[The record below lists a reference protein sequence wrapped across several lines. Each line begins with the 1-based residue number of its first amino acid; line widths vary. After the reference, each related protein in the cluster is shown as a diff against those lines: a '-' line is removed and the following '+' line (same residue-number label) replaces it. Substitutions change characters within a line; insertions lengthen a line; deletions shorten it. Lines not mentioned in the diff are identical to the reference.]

1 MFAKAPATVI
11 SRLEKGIC
19 FGSLALLALVPFL
32 EQILLRFNIPIQGL
46 ARDLVIHFFLV
57 LVFSAAVFTT
67 KSKGHIAI
75 SIAQYVR
82 HDGIKRVLELASTL
96 IIIFLLT
103 LLAWNTLP
111 FIRYGL
117 AMYGS
122 GLPPVRGAGAVPA
135 WVFGIAMPLGY
146 FAMAVRFFFGLGSW
160 RLRIMGLAAILLGTF
175 MALPA
180 IAEMIWGL
188 ILEDVPEPFYSWIFN
203 IERMTTVLQV
213 PVIILLIIA
222 ALSGMPIFAAIAG
235 IATVMLIADMAA
247 PSALHSE
254 VFNRLRQP
262 SFIAIP
268 LFTLAGFFLSESKAG
283 ERLVKTFQIFLGR
296 LPGGIIIVAVLISAF
311 FSSFTGASGVTI
323 LALGGILYTIFR
335 KNGYAARPSIGLLT
349 AAGGTGVMFPPSL
362 AIIMVAVMSNSIMA
376 DMNVSAEYSPFHYF
390 AGAIIPG
397 LMLVLAM
404 VIAGAVFLSKTKETE
419 KASYGESAGR
429 VFNAKEA
436 FLALRKSLLE
446 ILLPVVVLLVWF
458 FTARL
463 EVAGAV
469 AVIYAVVVEVFIKR
483 DIAVRNIPAVFA
495 KAIPVVGGVL
505 IILAMA
511 SGLSYAFVL
520 SGLPE
525 TFSEWMRDTV
535 HSRFVFL
542 LLLNV
547 ALLLVGTVVDMFSA
561 IMVLLPLVVPLGVA
575 YDINALHLGIIFI
588 LNLEA
593 GFLTPPVGIN
603 LFLASSRFGK
613 PVMQICRSVIP
624 FFLVRLAV
632 LLLVAYIPWFST
644 WLPNFLISRG
654 F

>member
-1 MFAKAPATVI
+1 MSAKTPATVI
-11 SRLEKGIC
+11 SWLEKGIG
-19 FGSLALLALVPFL
+19 FGSLALLALIPFAEL
-32 EQILLRFNIPIQGL
+32 ILHQFNIAIPHSRG
-46 ARDLVIHFFLV
+46 LVIHFFLV
-57 LVFSAAVFTT
+57 LVFFAAMLT
-67 KSKGHIAI
+67 SRSGGHIAI
-75 SIAQYVR
+75 GIAQHIR
-82 HDGIKRVLELASTL
+82 HEGIKRALELGGTL
-96 IIIFLLT
+96 LIIFLLT
-103 LLAWNTLP
+103 MLAWNTLP
-111 FIRYGL
+111 FIKYGL

-122 GLPPVRGAGAVPA
+122 GLPPVRATGLIPA
-135 WVFGIAMPLGY
+135 WIFAIAMPLGY
-146 FAMAVRFFFGLGSW
+146 ITMALRFFFGLGSW
-160 RLRIMGLAAILLGTF
+160 RPRIMGLVAILLGTAV
-175 MALPA
+175 ALPA
-180 IAEMIWGL
+180 IAEIIWGL
-188 ILEDVPEPFYSWIFN
+188 ILEDVPEPFYTWIFH
-203 IERMTTVLQV
+203 IERLTTVLQV
-213 PVIILLIIA
+213 PAIILLILA
-222 ALSGMPIFAAIAG
+222 ALSGMPIFAAIGG
-235 IATVMLIADMAA
+235 IATIMLIADMAA

-262 SFIAIP
+262 NLIAIP

-283 ERLVKTFQIFLGR
+283 ERLVRTFQIFFAR
-296 LPGGIIIVAVLISAF
+296 LPGGIVIVAVLISAF

-335 KNGYAARPSIGLLT
+335 KNGYADRTSIGLLT

-362 AIIMVAVMSNSIMA
+362 AIIMVAVMSNSIMT
-376 DMNVSAEYSPFHYF
+376 DMNVQAEYTPVHYF

-397 LMLVLAM
+397 MLLVLAM
-404 VIAGAVFLSKTKETE
+404 IVTGAFLLSKTKATG
-419 KASYGESAGR
+419 KALGTESAGR
-429 VFNAKEA
+429 VSFDGKEA
-436 FLALRKSLLE
+436 FHSLRKSIFE

-469 AVIYAVVVEVFIKR
+469 AVVYAVVVEVFIKK
-483 DIAVRNIPAVFA
+483 DIAIRAVPGVFA

-525 TFSEWMRDTV
+525 TFTEWMRDTV

-561 IMVLLPLVVPLGVA
+561 IMVLLPLVIPLGIA
-575 YDINALHLGIIFI
+575 YDINAMHLGIIFI

-613 PVMQICRSVIP
+613 PVMQICRSVLP

-644 WLPNFLISRG
+644 WLPNFLLSRG
-654 F
+654 L